1 MWAQGKNNHST
12 CTTAQSKQSFANI
25 SNIQWKVCSEYPR
38 HTSDKDQIQTN
49 KTAPLTSHMYYVSVS
64 QIKTVQSQAL
74 EQKGRKRKNKKDQNK
89 C

>member
-1 MWAQGKNNHST
+1 MWAQGKNNLST

-25 SNIQWKVCSEYPR
+25 SNIQLKVRSEYPR

-49 KTAPLTSHMYYVSVS
+49 KTSPLISHMYYVSVS

-74 EQKGRKRKNKKDQNK
+74 EQKGGKRKNKKDQNK